1 MWIPS
6 PTAAHK
12 ATGMVEKCI
21 HIMEMVLK
29 KSSKSVHLWPFLCQ
43 TVAHEVNCCHIQ
55 HLGFS
60 PFKID
65 GGYQPPSAVEYV
77 APSPKRAAKKK
88 AMNTSH
94 YPMALV
100 KRKEEQECAVFEF
113 VAERERRWDEVR
125 NAFSWAK

>member
-29 KSSKSVHLWPFLCQ
+29 KSAKSVHSWPFLCQ
-43 TVAHEVNCCHIQ
+43 TVAHEVNRRHIQ

-60 PFKID
+60 PFEID
-65 GGYQPPSAVEYV
+65 GECQPPSAVEYV
-77 APSPKRAAKKK
+77 APSAKRAAKK
-88 AMNTSH
+88 
-94 YPMALV
+94 
-100 KRKEEQECAVFEF
+100 
-113 VAERERRWDEVR
+113 
-125 NAFSWAK
+125 